1 MKLSTKTIIILSE
14 MLDKMGIKDEI
25 KNIEGKTNEEVGK
38 DLLIIITT
46 KLYKVEDLI
55 YNGLSYA
62 PIYDYNYYITRYKDI
77 YNAFG
82 DDKEAVFNH
91 FINYGM
97 KEGRQASENFNIKIY
112 KNN

>member
-55 YNGLSYA
+55 YKLISEYKCISEDEAKEVDFIETIKEIINIDGL
-62 PIYDYNYYITRYKDI
+62 KDFL
-77 YNAFG
+77 ALKQ
-82 DDKEAVFNH
+82 D
-91 FINYGM
+91 
-97 KEGRQASENFNIKIY
+97 
-112 KNN
+112 

>member
-55 YNGLSYA
+55 YKLISEYKGISEDEAKEVDFIETIKEIINIDGL
-62 PIYDYNYYITRYKDI
+62 KDFL
-77 YNAFG
+77 ALKQ
-82 DDKEAVFNH
+82 D
-91 FINYGM
+91 
-97 KEGRQASENFNIKIY
+97 
-112 KNN
+112 